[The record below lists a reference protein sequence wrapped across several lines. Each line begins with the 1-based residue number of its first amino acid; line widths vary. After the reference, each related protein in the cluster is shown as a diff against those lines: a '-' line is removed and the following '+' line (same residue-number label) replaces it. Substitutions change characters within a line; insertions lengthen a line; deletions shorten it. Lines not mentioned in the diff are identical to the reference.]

1 MKNAFEDI
9 DGDFAITWIKESNR
23 KIHLAR
29 ESGRPMYVAYW
40 KKARVLL
47 WASTKDILETSMI
60 QAGLRLPVSKVQED
74 YIFTYDT
81 DKFSSKPSVE
91 QQEFY
96 TMSQW
101 NRYDTTKYYGTY
113 GAYGWQDSTD
123 FETCDM
129 NPSPASKSLL
139 KQSNE
144 LMCGICYEWVDSDE
158 IEIVNRENMCIDCE
172 YQVDMSTLPSND
184 KEISNEDFPF

>member
-1 MKNAFEDI
+1 M
-9 DGDFAITWIKESNR
+9 
-23 KIHLAR
+23 H
-29 ESGRPMYVAYW
+29 VAYW

-47 WASTKDILETSMI
+47 WASTKEILETSML